1 MDNNEN
7 NNIKKVVVITKQVNQ
22 SIDEEKIKET
32 NNKIKTK
39 EIPLFVKF
47 LSVVATIMLIFF
59 VSFYAIKYTK
69 KFIKAGESTTTQSTT
84 SSNYSR
90 SEDYWKKNTVRR
102 YVKDKKILLFLPAKL
117 YNYVYLID
125 YEDSEIDTIMG
136 TYDDHEVNLTMDD
149 IFTLKISDNGI
160 TLNDEE
166 YKISSGEFKYYTYK
180 EGDISSIL
188 LINASSNALN
198 GLFID
203 PSRTAYS
210 GKYMEYDD
218 KIVLQCTSGDIV
230 FEKNLN
236 QLSYNGI
243 NLTLAS

>member
-1 MDNNEN
+1 
-7 NNIKKVVVITKQVNQ
+7 
-22 SIDEEKIKET
+22 
-32 NNKIKTK
+32 
-39 EIPLFVKF
+39 
-47 LSVVATIMLIFF
+47 
-59 VSFYAIKYTK
+59 
-69 KFIKAGESTTTQSTT
+69 
-84 SSNYSR
+84 
-90 SEDYWKKNTVRR
+90 
-102 YVKDKKILLFLPAKL
+102 
-117 YNYVYLID
+117 LID

-203 PSRTAYS
+203 TSRTAYS

-218 KIVLQCTSGDIV
+218 KIVLQGTNGDIV
-230 FEKNLN
+230 FTKNLN